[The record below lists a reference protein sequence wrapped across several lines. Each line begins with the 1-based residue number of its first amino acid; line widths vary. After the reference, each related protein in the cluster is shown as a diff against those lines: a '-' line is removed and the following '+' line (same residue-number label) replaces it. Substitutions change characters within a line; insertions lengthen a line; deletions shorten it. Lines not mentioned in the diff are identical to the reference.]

1 VARQGRKQREPDR
14 VAGSL
19 RRADRGVAG
28 EVLPLP
34 RCAQGILED
43 LACSRGCRATKAQI
57 FNSSV
62 GSREDI
68 DEYVIESHM
77 SKLRTRLPNRA
88 GLDPNQA

>member
-1 VARQGRKQREPDR
+1 
-14 VAGSL
+14 
-19 RRADRGVAG
+19 VAG

-43 LACSRGCRATKAQI
+43 LACNRGCRATKAQI
-57 FNSSV
+57 FNSSM

-68 DEYVIESHM
+68 DEYVIESDM
-77 SKLRTRLPNRA
+77 SKLPTRLPNRA